1 VIRISTARRIA
12 DVFWPAFEERNGA
25 VLLRGTRIT
34 SPPEEF
40 ESLAAFERFF
50 SHTHLFD
57 EFRHD
62 IPLIYDQESDSESPD
77 PTHPEFVT
85 AWELAQRIGQ
95 MWLAKLE
102 RDFPRTSVSYLHHE
116 ASRSDHPFPSGASRR
131 AAVDL
136 RLCCER

>member
-1 VIRISTARRIA
+1 
-12 DVFWPAFEERNGA
+12 

-102 RDFPRTSVSYLHHE
+102 RDFPRRRFRIYITKLRDQIVHFHQVRPGEQPWISDSAANDSIARNEMAVFESGPAE
-116 ASRSDHPFPSGASRR
+116 VVAAS
-131 AAVDL
+131 
-136 RLCCER
+136 